1 MMDTIKERVATMKKS
16 LIFSLVA
23 GLLLSGAVFAGG
35 HKGPGSSMG
44 SGMGSGMGA
53 GMGAGMHGAEGMGMP
68 TKLAEKLDLSEQQKQ
83 DFLTLMELYAPRF
96 KEIAAR
102 GKAEREALIT
112 TAPDAATYAELAARV
127 SQEAGLAAAEVVT
140 LMAELQSNVY
150 ALLNSKQQAK
160 YLALRDEQQQRMQ
173 DRRERWQNGEKPEH
187 HGKGFGGHHGAGEQ
201 CPDHAEKQCPDHAEK
216 HGAEELPAG

>member
-1 MMDTIKERVATMKKS
+1 MKKS

-53 GMGAGMHGAEGMGMP
+53 GMHGAEGMGMP
-68 TKLAEKLDLSEQQKQ
+68 AKLAEKLDLSEQQKQ

-150 ALLNSKQQAK
+150 ALLNSEQQAK

-201 CPDHAEKQCPDHAEK
+201 CPDHAEKHA
-216 HGAEELPAG
+216 AEELPAG

>member
-44 SGMGSGMGA
+44 SGMGS

-150 ALLNSKQQAK
+150 ALLNSEQQAK

-201 CPDHAEKQCPDHAEK
+201 CPDHAEKHA
-216 HGAEELPAG
+216 AEELPAG

>member
-53 GMGAGMHGAEGMGMP
+53 GMHGAEGMGMP
-68 TKLAEKLDLSEQQKQ
+68 AKLAEKLDLSEQQKQ

-201 CPDHAEKQCPDHAEK
+201 CPDHAEKHA
-216 HGAEELPAG
+216 AEELPAG